1 MDLSR
6 PVGPFLWGVIPAL
19 PSQWQFSVCYLIFYL
34 GGPSRAPAAPTPPS
48 VLAGARGNETSQSR
62 SSALESEAARRGS
75 THPLAIVFSS
85 FC

>member
-34 GGPSRAPAAPTPPS
+34 GGPSRAPDAPAAPAAPAQPS
-48 VLAGARGNETSQSR
+48 VLPGARGSDTSRSR
-62 SSALESEAARRGS
+62 SSALESEAARRDPR
-75 THPLAIVFSS
+75 TP
-85 FC
+85 